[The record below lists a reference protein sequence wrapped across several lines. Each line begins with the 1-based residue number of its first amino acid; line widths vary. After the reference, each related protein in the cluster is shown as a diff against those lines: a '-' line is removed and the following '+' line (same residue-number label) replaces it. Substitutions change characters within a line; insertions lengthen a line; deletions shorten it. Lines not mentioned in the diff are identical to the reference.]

1 MIDFTGADQK
11 AEAFKIE
18 IIAFSSSAR
27 ILIAHETLD
36 LMRYIEYD
44 TTSFTLVKQ
53 FELVAS
59 NYKNTY
65 GLIASSLSSIY
76 FPYVTSNSS

>member
-18 IIAFSSSAR
+18 MIAFSSSAR

-59 NYKNTY
+59 NYINQN
-65 GLIASSLSSIY
+65 GALASSSSSIY
-76 FPYVTSNSS
+76 FPFVTSNSS